1 MAYQTEHKTGSECT
15 GSSGDLNRVLTLAN
29 TGTTTDNGFL
39 VHVSGL
45 ALTLN
50 NEYIVSHNTT
60 STQIT
65 FLNKLWDDQLI
76 IVSYYEAEAL
86 IITGADADDFT
97 KGPLSD
103 FGVSVTRTPVTMIPH
118 NITGQ
123 KTYTDGS
130 DESIT
135 VVFTNPKKAYPL
147 DKSGITETADALMFT
162 KTTQTI
168 NKYDKITHNS
178 KIYRVNT
185 VDLRKFN
192 GTSMFQRV
200 TLFFVE

>member
-1 MAYQTEHKTGSECT
+1 MAYQTAQTNTTGASCS
-15 GSSGDLNRVLTLAN
+15 GSDGDLNRVLTLSN
-29 TGTTTDNGFL
+29 TGITRQNDLL
-39 VHVSGL
+39 VYASGL
-45 ALTLN
+45 ALTVS

-65 FLNKLWDDQLI
+65 FLNRMWDDMTIL
-76 IVSYYEAEAL
+76 VSYTQDISGLAN
-86 IITGADADDFT
+86 DFEL
-97 KGPLSD
+97 GPLND
-103 FGVSVTRTPVTMIPH
+103 FGVSVTRTPVTMVPH

-147 DKSGITETADALMFT
+147 DKSGLTETADGLMFT

-178 KIYRVNT
+178 KIYRVDT

-192 GTSMFQRV
+192 GTSMFKRV
-200 TLFFVE
+200 TLFFLENE

>member
-1 MAYQTEHKTGSECT
+1 MGWQTAQTNTTGSTCS
-15 GSSGDLNRVLTLAN
+15 GSDGDLNRVLTLSN
-29 TGTTTDNGFL
+29 TGLTRQSDL
-39 VHVSGL
+39 LIYASGL
-45 ALTLN
+45 ALTVS

-65 FLNKLWDDQLI
+65 FLNRLWDDMTIL
-76 IVSYYEAEAL
+76 VSYSQNISGLAN
-86 IITGADADDFT
+86 DFEL
-97 KGPLSD
+97 GPLND
-103 FGVSVTRTPVTMIPH
+103 FGVSVTRTPVTMVPH

-135 VVFTNPKKAYPL
+135 VVFTNPKKSYPL
-147 DKSGITETADALMFT
+147 DKSGLTETADALMFV

-168 NKYDKITHNS
+168 NKYDKITYNS
-178 KIYRVNT
+178 KIYRVDT

>member
-1 MAYQTEHKTGSECT
+1 MAYQTAQKNTTGASCS
-15 GSSGDLNRVLTLAN
+15 GSDGDLNRVLTLSN
-29 TGTTTDNGFL
+29 TGLTRQSDLL
-39 VHVSGL
+39 VYASGL

-50 NEYIVSHNTT
+50 NEYTVSHLSASTT
-60 STQIT
+60 IT
-65 FLNKLWDDQLI
+65 FLNRLWDDMTILVYYSENLI
-76 IVSYYEAEAL
+76 GV
-86 IITGADADDFT
+86 GNDFEL
-97 KGPLSD
+97 GPLND
-103 FGVSVTRTPVTMIPH
+103 FGVSVTRTPVTMVPH

-147 DKSGITETADALMFT
+147 DKSGLTETADALMFVRV
-162 KTTQTI
+162 TQTI
-168 NKYDKITHNS
+168 NKYDKITYNS
-178 KIYRVNT
+178 KIYRVDT

-200 TLFFVE
+200 TLFFLENE